1 MSSKTKAVFVCSEC
15 GFKTMKWYGKCPG
28 CGEWNTLEETLE
40 RTESESARRDI
51 AAMAKAVAPAV
62 SIRDLSVGDEIRCL
76 TGISELDRVFGG
88 GVVKGSVTLIGG
100 DPGIG
105 KSTIL
110 LQICEQLGK
119 NGKVLYISGEE
130 SLSQLKLRAKR
141 LQVNSDNLY
150 ILAETDMEM
159 ILASIE
165 REHPYAVIIDS
176 IQTVQSRELS
186 SIPGSVGQVK
196 ECANCIITTA
206 KTQNITTFIVGH
218 VNKEGAIAGPKIL
231 EHMVDTVLYFEGD
244 GNQGYRLLRSVKN
257 RYGSTNEIGIFEMRD
272 NGLAEVENPSKMLLS
287 GKPENVSGTCAICV
301 MEGTRPI
308 FAEVQALTCK
318 TAYGTARRTVSGM
331 DQNRVAML
339 LAVLEKR
346 LMMDVSGCDTFIN
359 VIGGLRL
366 SEPSSDIATVIAI
379 ASSYRDKPVDDKLVA
394 IGEVGLA
401 GELRAVRGIELRISE
416 AQRLGFTRVIVPYH
430 SQISREFP
438 DIRIFKVRNIGEA
451 IHLALDTEEL

>member
-1 MSSKTKAVFVCSEC
+1 M
-15 GFKTMKWYGKCPG
+15 
-28 CGEWNTLEETLE
+28 
-40 RTESESARRDI
+40 
-51 AAMAKAVAPAV
+51 
-62 SIRDLSVGDEIRCL
+62 
-76 TGISELDRVFGG
+76 
-88 GVVKGSVTLIGG
+88 
-100 DPGIG
+100 
-105 KSTIL
+105 
-110 LQICEQLGK
+110 
-119 NGKVLYISGEE
+119 
-130 SLSQLKLRAKR
+130 
-141 LQVNSDNLY
+141 
-150 ILAETDMEM
+150 
-159 ILASIE
+159 
-165 REHPYAVIIDS
+165 
-176 IQTVQSRELS
+176 
-186 SIPGSVGQVK
+186 
-196 ECANCIITTA
+196 
-206 KTQNITTFIVGH
+206 GH